1 MNKDNNFIFEN
12 LNSSKGSG
20 TAFSFYM
27 MAYVLISFVGQTLV
41 GAIFGVENANNTFI
55 FATFPIITFLLTI
68 LFFKSKTNQ
77 PLIKLVGVKKFESI
91 YLFLAIVISISM
103 MFGLGFMN
111 DAFVK
116 LLNKWG
122 ANISGVNIP
131 LNTFTDFLLCII
143 TFAVLPAIFEELF
156 FRGLMLNLLKGV
168 KPVYVILGVGLCFAL
183 YHCSLAQFLYQFIY
197 GVTLTCLAMACGSV
211 IPCIITHFIN
221 NFVVIILEYY
231 KVPLDLY
238 NLLYI
243 TFGVVFLALAFVF
256 MVFAIRKSKM
266 EKTDNIGKF
275 FAFAS
280 VGIFVC
286 VLFALTSLIEAM
298 GG

>member
-77 PLIKLVGVKKFESI
+77 PLIKLVGVKKFKSI

-116 LLNKWG
+116 LLHKWG

-131 LNTFTDFLLCII
+131 LNNFTDFLFCVI

-168 KPVYVILGVGLCFAL
+168 KPIYVILSIGLCFAL

-197 GVTLTCLAMACGSV
+197 GVALTCLAMACGSV
-211 IPCIITHFIN
+211 IPCIIAHFIN
-221 NFVVIILEYY
+221 NFAVIILQYY
-231 KVPLDLY
+231 KVSLNLY
-238 NLLYI
+238 NTLYI
-243 TFGVVFLALAFVF
+243 VSGMLSLTAIFLFMAFSIKKKKF
-256 MVFAIRKSKM
+256 

-286 VLFALTSLIEAM
+286 VLFALNSLIEAM